1 LSQFTHISFEI
12 YLKLS
17 PLMGN
22 YLAEQERFPDG
33 KLSCRA
39 RRVP

>member
-1 LSQFTHISFEI
+1 LSQFTHISSEI

-17 PLMGN
+17 PLMKN
-22 YLAEQERFPDG
+22 YLAKQESFVG
-33 KLSCRA
+33 EKLSCRA